1 MLRCEA
7 LVPLA
12 VGAQES
18 LKHADGTVRMERRSR
33 LLNGYATIY
42 GGKL

>member
-18 LKHADGTVRMERRSR
+18 LKHADGTGQ
-33 LLNGYATIY
+33 NGTKKQTAQRICYD
-42 GGKL
+42 LWW